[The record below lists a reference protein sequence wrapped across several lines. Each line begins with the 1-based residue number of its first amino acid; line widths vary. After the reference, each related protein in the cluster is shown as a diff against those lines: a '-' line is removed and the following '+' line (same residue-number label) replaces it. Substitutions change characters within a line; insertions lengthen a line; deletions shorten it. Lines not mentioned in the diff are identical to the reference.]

1 MSCFKAAIEKFDAE
15 NARDPHS
22 EFVDGSAQPRELVYA
37 QRLSAWVEKLAP
49 GASETLRLAA
59 RCQHLCRWQVPRA
72 TYPMDRVGYLK
83 WREDLKKFHAKKSGE
98 ILREA
103 GYDESTIDKVQA
115 LNLKKN
121 FPKDPESRV
130 IEDALCLM
138 FLEYQFADIAREHS
152 EEKVIGILQ
161 KTWKKMTPEAREVA
175 LGIEL
180 GPIEKGLVNRA
191 LGGDKA

>member
-1 MSCFKAAIEKFDAE
+1 
-15 NARDPHS
+15 
-22 EFVDGSAQPRELVYA
+22 
-37 QRLSAWVEKLAP
+37 
-49 GASETLRLAA
+49 
-59 RCQHLCRWQVPRA
+59 
-72 TYPMDRVGYLK
+72 MDRAGYLK